1 MELVRRFGEASALV
15 NLGWQ
20 LSLYAAS
27 VKLDHRE
34 RNTQEW
40 IDGLVERIEKFQ
52 KAKEAMTKKE
62 GK

>member
-1 MELVRRFGEASALV
+1 MELIRRFVEVSALV
-15 NLGWQ
+15 GLGWT

-27 VKLDHRE
+27 VKIDHRE

-52 KAKEAMTKKE
+52 KAKTDMEKRG